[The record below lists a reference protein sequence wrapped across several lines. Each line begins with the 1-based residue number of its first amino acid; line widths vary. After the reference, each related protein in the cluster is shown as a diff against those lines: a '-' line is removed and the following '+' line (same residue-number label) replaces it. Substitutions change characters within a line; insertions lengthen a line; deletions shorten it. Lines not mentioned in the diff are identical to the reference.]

1 MSLTI
6 REFTLPRTRKDTIRT
21 EIFASH
27 VIGFVGS
34 DNQGLNGIEMVYDKY
49 LKGEPGRIITAKNAL
64 GSDMPYK
71 YEKYINAQNGVNV
84 VLTIDEV
91 IQHFAEKEL
100 EAAVEKYNVKNGAA
114 CIVMNAK
121 TGEILAMATKPDYDL
136 NSPFTLN
143 NQADID
149 TMNSLFGRGKTK
161 FFSTRLATKCGVT
174 KRFATHTN
182 PVRRLK
188 TFVTAMAIEE
198 NVVKDNDTFNC
209 PGYHKVG
216 KHTIRCHKTSGHGL
230 ETFVQGVRNSCN
242 PVFL

>member
-1 MSLTI
+1 MQKSNLSSLPEN
-6 REFTLPRTRKDTIRT
+6 REINYKGIYLT
-21 EIFASH
+21 EDSKRYYPYGNFASH

-121 TGEILAMATKPDYDL
+121 TAKFLQWQQ
-136 NSPFTLN
+136 SPT
-143 NQADID
+143 
-149 TMNSLFGRGKTK
+149 
-161 FFSTRLATKCGVT
+161 
-174 KRFATHTN
+174 
-182 PVRRLK
+182 
-188 TFVTAMAIEE
+188 
-198 NVVKDNDTFNC
+198 
-209 PGYHKVG
+209 
-216 KHTIRCHKTSGHGL
+216 TI
-230 ETFVQGVRNSCN
+230 
-242 PVFL
+242 